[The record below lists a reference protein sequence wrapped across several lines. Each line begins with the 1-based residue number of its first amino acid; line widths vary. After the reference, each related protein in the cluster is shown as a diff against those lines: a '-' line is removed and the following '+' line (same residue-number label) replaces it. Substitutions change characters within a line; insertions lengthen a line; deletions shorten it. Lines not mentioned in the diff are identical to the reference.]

1 MPRYIDAEFAEKEI
15 TSLVAE
21 YENRMPEWSPDDMLT
36 SGKDAAMKY
45 GYKAD
50 GAEKALEIVNKIPTA
65 DVQEVKHGNWIDKGV
80 LENYPRP
87 DINVYHLLCC
97 SECGALH
104 RVRPYCEGGWINASY
119 CPNCGAKM
127 DGDNNGKDNSC

>member
-65 DVQEVKHGNWIDKGV
+65 DVQEVKHGRWIETNDDTMKRCTECDV
-80 LENYPRP
+80 IHLIAQYP
-87 DINVYHLLCC
+87 H
-97 SECGALH
+97 G
-104 RVRPYCEGGWINASY
+104 NANY

-127 DGDNNGKDNSC
+127 NKEVEE

>member
-65 DVQEVKHGNWIDKGV
+65 DVQEVRHGRWIRGKSKSAFPAKPPAIWYCSCCGEIIRYADV
-80 LENYPRP
+80 LRTYQKSKKPVNEVNPR
-87 DINVYHLLCC
+87 C
-97 SECGALH
+97 
-104 RVRPYCEGGWINASY
+104 RK
-119 CPNCGAKM
+119 CGAKM
-127 DGDNNGKDNSC
+127 DGGANG

>member
-21 YENRMPEWSPDDMLT
+21 YENRMPKWSPDDMLT
-36 SGKDAAMKY
+36 SGKDAALKY

-65 DVQEVKHGNWIDKGV
+65 DVQKVRRGHWIQIDDTKCQCSACDVIAFIALYPSGADK
-80 LENYPRP
+80 NF
-87 DINVYHLLCC
+87 
-97 SECGALH
+97 
-104 RVRPYCEGGWINASY
+104 
-119 CPNCGAKM
+119 CPNCGCKL
-127 DGDNNGKDNSC
+127 DLGGD